1 MERGFSYRNEVWP
14 GRSGADEGG
23 TFIDVDGAFATVAMI
38 YISS

>member
-14 GRSGADEGG
+14 GRRGADEGA
-23 TFIDVDGAFATVAMI
+23 FIDVDGVFATVAMI